1 MKLSDFLHKGRIKI
15 LKPNSSKENILNE
28 LIDFTSNTHD
38 FSDLEF
44 VRGKI
49 FHREKLMSTGIGLGL
64 AIPHIR
70 TDQVSNPVITIGIS
84 NEGISDYE
92 TIDDKPIKIVFL
104 IFVGKEQHQ
113 IHVKLLS
120 KIVTELKD
128 PEFVE
133 KLSSAKTNDEVME
146 MLER

>member
-1 MKLSDFLHKGRIKI
+1 MKLSDFLHKDRVKI
-15 LKPNSSKENILNE
+15 LDPDCSKEDILNK
-28 LIDFTSNTHD
+28 LIDFTAETYN

-44 VRGKI
+44 VRGQI

-70 TDQVSNPVITIGIS
+70 TDQVSNPVITIGIA

-133 KLSSAKTNDEVME
+133 KLSLASSSDEIME
-146 MLER
+146 MLEG